1 MVYFSHDEELEDL
14 VLSNQGIHDAMVKGE
29 IGVTPFY
36 YEQLGACS
44 YDVTL
49 GAEYCRVIKK
59 SKYLD
64 LCNFDEEYTRAET
77 ADRQGRITVNPGECI
92 LAITQ
97 EEIYLGPDMS
107 AQVHSKSSLGRLF
120 QTMTAGGAGFCDAGF
135 KGHVTLEIYNF
146 SPRPVIYTAGMLI
159 AQLTFMRLDSDA
171 NPCYDMKGQYSNALA
186 APIPA
191 KRVKFG
197 GAHE

>member
-64 LCNFDEEYTRAET
+64 LCNFDEEYTRAEI

-97 EEIYLGPDMS
+97 EELYVGPDH
-107 AQVHSKSSLGRLF
+107 AAEVAGKSSLGRLF
-120 QTMTAGGAGFCDAGF
+120 QAVHITAGFIDAGF
-135 KGHVTLEIYNF
+135 RGFVTLEIVNF
-146 SPRPVIYTAGMLI
+146 SPRPVIYTAGQRI
-159 AQLTFMRLDSDA
+159 GQIVFTRLDSTAD
-171 NPCYDMKGQYSNALA
+171 PVYDMKGQYSNALA

-191 KRVKFG
+191 KRVKMG
-197 GAHE
+197 GSHE